1 MSASLEHVTY
11 TIRSAK
17 FAALDI
23 VQEFLLLE
31 RLVDHLLLER
41 LVDDEGSDV
50 ASLVGDFVDQVNELV
65 IELNDYLTELVK

>member
-1 MSASLEHVTY
+1 MSASLEHVTD

-31 RLVDHLLLER
+31 RLVDYE
-41 LVDDEGSDV
+41 DADV
-50 ASLVGDFVDQVNELV
+50 PYLVGNSVDAIGDLVLELTGH
-65 IELNDYLTELVK
+65 LTDLVKP